1 MIVRRL
7 FGPSSLRAL
16 PALGLAGLL
25 SSLATTGCGSEPTF
39 LLDSDIPIPPDS
51 AGRATTGIERRD
63 GVLVNV
69 DTVFSEKV
77 DDPETTVRFLE
88 GRFAETGW
96 SVDRRG
102 NTGSTAVVYF
112 VKGDRSCSVRVIRN
126 ELDPAMGRV
135 AYRLRLRE
143 VEDTAGSRSDD
154 G

>member
-1 MIVRRL
+1 MNRPIR
-7 FGPSSLRAL
+7 SSSQRAI
-16 PALGLAGLL
+16 PAFGLAALL
-25 SSLATTGCGSEPTF
+25 WGLATTGCGSETTF

-51 AGRATTGIERRD
+51 AGRATTGIERRN

-77 DDPETTVRFLE
+77 DDPTTTLRSLE
-88 GRFAETGW
+88 RRFAETGW

-102 NTGSTAVVYF
+102 STGSTAVVYF
-112 VKGDRSCSVRVIRN
+112 VKDDRSCSVRVIRN

-143 VEDTAGSRSDD
+143 VAESAGPRNDD